1 VDLGFLRRLYDE
13 IGNYVSVY
21 LDTDKVYEK
30 TSAEALEIRWHDARR
45 ALLTQGAP
53 EATLDAVADVILDR
67 DEVSPGRAVFARD
80 GAVVFTGA
88 LDAPPRRAI
97 ARLAPLPHLMPLLA
111 QHRPPI
117 PHVRVSASRTG
128 GELVAV
134 GGSGDAW
141 REWMA
146 GRQWPV
152 HKVSVG
158 GWSQD
163 RYQRRAEDTWD
174 ENAKELAGEVI
185 AAADQVGARHVI
197 ISGDVHARSMLLEHL
212 TVPLRES
219 AAVVDKEVGADSSAM
234 AEAADQALADWADR
248 DRRQRF
254 EDWGTYLAHDKA
266 VQALAQTLTALSNS
280 QAADVFVA
288 DDPHSVATAW
298 IGAGGAEVA
307 VTGEELVTRGV
318 SSPVQDRADA
328 AIVRAIA
335 STDAEL
341 HFLPEDLVT
350 IGDPGARGGF
360 ARPRD
365 GIGASLRFPP
375 LISV

>member
-1 VDLGFLRRLYDE
+1 VDLGFLRRLYDQ
-13 IGNYVSVY
+13 IGDYVSVY
-21 LDTDKVYEK
+21 MDTDQVHEQN
-30 TSAEALEIRWHDARR
+30 SAEAREIRWHDARR
-45 ALLTQGAP
+45 TLRTQGAG
-53 EATLDAVADVILDR
+53 EATLDAVAEVLLDPG
-67 DEVSPGRAVFARD
+67 EVSAGRAIFARD

-134 GGSGDAW
+134 GGNGDAW
-141 REWMA
+141 RDWMA

-163 RYQRRAEDTWD
+163 KYQRRAEDTWE

-185 AAADQVGARHVI
+185 GAADRIGAQHVI
-197 ISGDVHARSMLLEHL
+197 VSGDVHARTMLVEHL

-219 AAVVDKEVGADSSAM
+219 AAVLDKEVSADSPAM
-234 AEAADQALADWADR
+234 VDAADQALTSWADSE
-248 DRRQRF
+248 RRQRF

-266 VQALAQTLTALSNS
+266 VQALAQTLTALRNS
-280 QAADVFVA
+280 QAADVFLA

-298 IGAGGAEVA
+298 IGPSGPDVA
-307 VTGEELVTRGV
+307 VTGEELVDRGV
-318 SSPVQDRADA
+318 IDPVQDRADA

-335 STDAEL
+335 TTDAQL

-350 IGDPGARGGF
+350 IGDLGARGGF

-365 GIGASLRFPP
+365 GIAATLRFPP
-375 LISV
+375 LINV